1 MKTIITTIG
10 FALVALVP
18 LAQASGNGA
27 DGYRKLN
34 EGSKIVQTESQE
46 IFGNMQLAH
55 SGGNGADG
63 YYKLK
68 EWQSGNKSAA
78 ASNMTQQLARASGNG
93 ADGYNKL
100 KERQERA

>member
-34 EGSKIVQTESQE
+34 EGSKIVQSDTRNSSSK
-46 IFGNMQLAH
+46 MQLA
-55 SGGNGADG
+55 SAGGNGADG

-78 ASNMTQQLARASGNG
+78 ASNMSQQLAHAGGNG

-100 KERQERA
+100 KERQEA